1 MKITKQLLEKM
12 VKEELNE
19 GIPQNMLGALGI
31 AGTVAGIGAAID
43 FDAIEQRTHD
53 YQVEILDD
61 ALQNMDP
68 EEAQKRAQAVLDGED
83 KSIPADLQAAFD
95 EAAQNYLNPDEDLEE
110 PRSAGG
116 YTDEPQS
123 PWHENK
129 SRLEQLIA
137 EELKSALGERTQ
149 VSQKDF
155 KNMSARDALRA
166 SGGDDKALR
175 KAIGDFVA
183 LGSPDRVSELAQAI
197 EDYQYSDS
205 YLVNTA
211 RDLLAH
217 DIGQKASAGR
227 AEREKL
233 AQQINERLDIIQEE
247 LKNVLNEKAG
257 SREHASFSGGYAA
270 GLAQQPEGSEVTD
283 LPPEAM
289 EELSQLMNAPHIKT
303 IQDEE
308 RRQAIMNYF
317 IDHLKEKYG
326 V

>member
-1 MKITKQLLEKM
+1 MKITKQILEEMIREEMINEGFLSWIKEHAPTIAGILGVVSTLGTIGGAGYEVM
-12 VKEELNE
+12 ERGEKEVIENSVQELNGMEPEQVEELRSKSLNNDVMNQIWIE
-19 GIPQNMLGALGI
+19 YDAQSELN
-31 AGTVAGIGAAID
+31 VAPSSD
-43 FDAIEQRTHD
+43 SW
-53 YQVEILDD
+53 
-61 ALQNMDP
+61 N
-68 EEAQKRAQAVLDGED
+68 
-83 KSIPADLQAAFD
+83 
-95 EAAQNYLNPDEDLEE
+95 
-110 PRSAGG
+110 
-116 YTDEPQS
+116 
-123 PWHENK
+123 ENK
-129 SRLEQLIA
+129 SRLEQFIA
-137 EELKSALGERTQ
+137 EELKNALGERTQ

-257 SREHASFSGGYAA
+257 DRKHASFSGGYMA
-270 GLAQQPEGSEVTD
+270 GLAQQPAGSEVTD

-289 EELSQLMNAPHIKT
+289 KELSQLMNEPHIKK

-308 RRQAIMNYF
+308 RRGVLMNF
-317 IDHLKEKYG
+317 FVDHLKEKYSA
-326 V
+326 

>member
-1 MKITKQLLEKM
+1 MKITKQLLEEM
-12 VKEELNE
+12 AREEVSE
-19 GIPQNMLGALGI
+19 GWKDVAAGIGI
-31 AGTVAGIGAAID
+31 AGTVAGIGLAIN
-43 FDAIEQRTHD
+43 FDEIDQRTHD
-53 YQVEILDD
+53 FQVEILED
-61 ALQNMDP
+61 ALQDMEP
-68 EEAQKRAQAVLDGED
+68 EEAERRAKAVLDGED
-83 KSIPADLQAAFD
+83 NSIPVDLQAAAK
-95 EAAQNYLNPDEDLEE
+95 EAAQNYLAE
-110 PRSAGG
+110 PVPSAGL
-116 YTDEPQS
+116 TNEPDPGS
-123 PWHENK
+123 SWVNENK
-129 SRLEQLIA
+129 SRLERIIIQ
-137 EELKSALGERTQ
+137 ELKSVLEERSQ

-257 SREHASFSGGYAA
+257 DRKHASFSGGYMA
-270 GLAQQPEGSEVTD
+270 GLAQQPAGSEVTD

-289 EELSQLMNAPHIKT
+289 KELSQLMNEPHIKK

-308 RRQAIMNYF
+308 RRGVLMNF
-317 IDHLKEKYG
+317 FVDHLKEKYSA
-326 V
+326 